1 MPLSREVLDLLLG
14 SIAENIILLQ
24 TKREIMHATQRQAGV
39 V

>member
-14 SIAENIILLQ
+14 SIAENIIQ
-24 TKREIMHATQRQAGV
+24 TKREIIHATPGQAGV